1 MVEKA
6 LEESR
11 NGRSFEFGE
20 QGHCAQI
27 TDLSS
32 KAGRSSAST
41 PNWPCDLDQHV
52 HLSRVSGLSSTK
64 YKSLFH
70 KSVLKMR

>member
-20 QGHCAQI
+20 QGHGAQI

-52 HLSRVSGLSSTK
+52 HLS
-64 YKSLFH
+64 
-70 KSVLKMR
+70 

>member
-6 LEESR
+6 LEQSR
-11 NGRSFEFGE
+11 HGRSFEFGE

-32 KAGRSSAST
+32 KAGRSSASI
-41 PNWPCDLDQHV
+41 PNWPYDLDQHV
-52 HLSRVSGLSSTK
+52 HLSEFQGYHLQNTNSYFTSLS
-64 YKSLFH
+64 
-70 KSVLKMR
+70 